1 MTNVHVTG
9 GRKSDAVT
17 SSVDSFLANLPEM
30 LGSMKVD
37 PRCLVAV
44 IAFED
49 HRYVQF
55 WVTSD
60 GAVFGEVISNIN
72 IEHIDAAPALTEEEE
87 AILRAMGWRAPAPTS
102 KPNWRFAAHDVA
114 ELIRLVAMTR
124 TVVLD
129 VLHESRNRRVSMRTW
144 TMGYPYDLPLS
155 EHVARGCSYCREADR
170 SSERDLHSV

>member
-9 GRKSDAVT
+9 GNKRDAV
-17 SSVDSFLANLPEM
+17 SSTVDSFLANLPEM

-44 IAFED
+44 IGFED

-60 GAVFGEVISNIN
+60 GVVFGEVISNIN
-72 IEHIDAAPALTEEEE
+72 IAHIDGATLLTTEDEEL
-87 AILRAMGWRAPAPTS
+87 LRAMGWREPAPTS
-102 KPNWRFAAHDVA
+102 KPNWRFAANDVA
-114 ELIRLVAMTR
+114 ELIELVAKTR
-124 TVVLD
+124 TVVLE
-129 VLHESRNRRVSMRTW
+129 VLRETRNRRVSIRTW
-144 TMGYPYDLPLS
+144 SMGHPYNLPLS
-155 EHVARGCSYCREADR
+155 EHIDRGCSYCREAGR